1 MIISPMAWVSISG
14 SADLCAMNYRLSSR
28 PSESNSPVDLLM
40 KSKLDTF
47 KIRGVG
53 GEKLTSIGPKK
64 LLFKAQ
70 LARC

>member
-14 SADLCAMNYRLSSR
+14 SAYLCAMNYRLSSR

-53 GEKLTSIGPKK
+53 GEKAHINWAEEAIVQGSTS
-64 LLFKAQ
+64 
-70 LARC
+70 